1 MSRDRLG
8 IELEDLRA
16 RRVFHR
22 RQDRGPRTWH
32 ERLVLPALLAGMGL
46 FLAGAA
52 TFIGGGSPQDVL
64 ALSVLLPLDL
74 VVLALVL
81 RWLSLPADRGFLMR
95 LAAAGLLIRL
105 GMTLLFHVHLPVTF
119 FAPDQFTFQD
129 VGWRTLLNLR
139 GIGPRPAQL
148 QGFEVGYYY
157 WNAALY
163 SVFGFAPLAP
173 KLINALLGTITALVA
188 YRFGG
193 ELVGEGGARTSAVLV
208 MLFPS
213 LLLWSTQNLRDAPA
227 ILLLML
233 LIWMALRLRVRPS
246 ASRLLPLMAL
256 LALLFLVRDY
266 MAVMALFAL
275 VGSLLIAQHRRLP
288 VNLLLAAALFGSAVF
303 AYRTFGLGDGLLD
316 SASFEMLNVQRQN
329 LAIGRTAFAPGA
341 DISTPL
347 RGLQF
352 LPIGLAFFLLS
363 PFPWQLGSTLSIMT
377 LPEQVLWYLLL
388 PMVVYG
394 AWFLVRERFNRAA
407 PALLFILLTTSIY
420 ALVEGNAGT
429 AYRHRAQLVVFM
441 LVFAAAGIEVWRAR
455 RRRPPGRRPAVPEHP

>member
-1 MSRDRLG
+1 MSRDRLDVG
-8 IELEDLRA
+8 LEDPRA
-16 RRVFHR
+16 RRVFYR
-22 RQDRGPRTWH
+22 RRDWDPRTWH
-32 ERLVLPALLAGMGL
+32 ERLILPALLAGIGL

-52 TFIGGGSPQDVL
+52 TFVGGGSPPDVL
-64 ALSVLLPLDL
+64 ALSVLLPLDV
-74 VVLALVL
+74 VVLALAL
-81 RWLSLPADRGFLMR
+81 RWLALPADRAFLVR
-95 LAAAGLLIRL
+95 LAAAGLLLRL

-119 FAPDQFTFQD
+119 FAPDQYTFQD
-129 VGWRTLLNLR
+129 VGWRTLLHLR

-188 YRFGG
+188 YRLGG
-193 ELVGEGGARTSAVLV
+193 DLVGEGGARTSALLV

-227 ILLLML
+227 ILLLIL
-233 LIWMALRLRVRPS
+233 LLWMALRLRVRPS
-246 ASRLLPLMAL
+246 PTRLLPLMAL
-256 LALLFLVRDY
+256 LALLFVVRDY
-266 MAVMALFAL
+266 MAVMVLFAL
-275 VGSLLIAQHRRLP
+275 VGSFMIARHRRLP
-288 VNLLLAAALFGSAVF
+288 VNLLMAGVLLGSAIF

-316 SASFEMLNVQRQN
+316 SASFEMLNVQRQSM
-329 LAIGRTAFAPGA
+329 ATGRTAFAPEA

-352 LPIGLAFFLLS
+352 LPVGLAFFLLS
-363 PFPWQLGSTLSIMT
+363 PFPWQLGSTLSVMT
-377 LPEQVLWYLLL
+377 LPEQILWYALL
-388 PMVVYG
+388 PMVAYG
-394 AWFLVRERFNRAA
+394 AWFLVRERFNRTA
-407 PALLFILLTTSIY
+407 PTLLFLLLTMSIY

-441 LVFAAAGIEVWRAR
+441 LVFAAAGIEAWRAR
-455 RRRPPGRRPAVPEHP
+455 RGRTSARRRR